1 MTRKQFFFWVKLR
14 RWNIKN
20 AKKNRR
26 LIKFN
31 FKIIESIKNKI

>member
-14 RWNIKN
+14 RYNLKR
-20 AKKNRR
+20 AKKGRK

-31 FKIIESIKNKI
+31 FKLVESIKNKI